1 MQEFRKRQLMKL
13 IRKRNRPV
21 ALFNDH
27 LVSDRAKDIQDEIL
41 KLGITAGSL
50 QLILTRINR

>member
-1 MQEFRKRQLMKL
+1 MPKIPSMQEFRKRQLMKL

-41 KLGITAGSL
+41 KLGITA
-50 QLILTRINR
+50 